1 MYDEDNASCSYN
13 SDDYYYD
20 CDILSEDE
28 SDYYSDDLS

>member
-13 SDDYYYD
+13 SDDYYEYD
-20 CDILSEDE
+20 VFSDEE